1 MALLAQ
7 RLVSYP
13 KATITY
19 RTLRINI
26 YSYQHGSH
34 GPEVESEDF
43 VIEEFDFYLLPIFLK
58 AKERERKLTM
68 RYPIKIPFQ
77 LRPLQRDGG
86 TSKLPPVP
94 W

>member
-1 MALLAQ
+1 
-7 RLVSYP
+7 
-13 KATITY
+13 
-19 RTLRINI
+19 
-26 YSYQHGSH
+26 
-34 GPEVESEDF
+34 
-43 VIEEFDFYLLPIFLK
+43 VIEEFDFYQLLIFLK
-58 AKERERKLTM
+58 AKEREREMTT

>member
-1 MALLAQ
+1 MALQAQ

-13 KATITY
+13 KTTLTY
-19 RTLRINI
+19 RTLSKTI
-26 YSYQHGSH
+26 YSYQHESH
-34 GPEVESEDF
+34 GPEVESGDF
-43 VIEEFDFYLLPIFLK
+43 VIEEFDFYQLLIFLK
-58 AKERERKLTM
+58 AKV
-68 RYPIKIPFQ
+68 KIPFQ